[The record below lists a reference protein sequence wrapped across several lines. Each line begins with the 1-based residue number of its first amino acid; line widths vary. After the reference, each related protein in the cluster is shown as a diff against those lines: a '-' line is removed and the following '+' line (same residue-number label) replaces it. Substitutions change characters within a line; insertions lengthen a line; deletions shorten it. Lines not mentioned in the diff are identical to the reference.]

1 MAIPFYFVNFG
12 NEDINKKQKSKN
24 ACRNFAAGY
33 PAAFYLLCFRQGK
46 KMQLPHLWGC

>member
-24 ACRNFAAGY
+24 GCRDSSADYAY
-33 PAAFYLLCFRQGK
+33 AFYLMCFRKG
-46 KMQLPHLWGC
+46 